1 MLRNFW
7 LFRIFSFFVQVV
19 HAASAKCTVPNMNTV
34 FISVLSSYKQAGVPR
49 SPHDAS
55 GWG

>member
-1 MLRNFW
+1 MQSLLN
-7 LFRIFSFFVQVV
+7 
-19 HAASAKCTVPNMNTV
+19 VPNMNAM